1 MPVIKK
7 DDVTKAK
14 IAKLLKS
21 AAIETR
27 LDDDEDGVYAEKG
40 GIDFGVFIKL
50 VPENNRVKLW
60 TYMQCKDGVS
70 TEALREFVCKLNSD
84 YILVKFTHSIYEDG
98 RAFVNG
104 EYDTFCTFGLS
115 SENFVVTLKM
125 FAEIFVSSIREED
138 KEDIFF
144 S

>member
-7 DDVTKAK
+7 DDVTKTK
-14 IAKLLKS
+14 IAKLLNS

-27 LDDDEDGVYAEKG
+27 LDDDDDGVYAEKG
-40 GIDFGVFIKL
+40 GIDFGVFVKL
-50 VPENNRVKLW
+50 IPETSQVKLW

-70 TEALREFVCKLNSD
+70 TDALREFVCKLNSD
-84 YILVKFTHSIYEDG
+84 YRLVKFTHSTYEDG

-104 EYDTFCTFGLS
+104 EYEIFCTFGLS
-115 SENFVVTLKM
+115 SENFIVTLKR
-125 FAEIFVSSIREED
+125 FAKIFVGSITEED
-138 KEDIFF
+138 KEDVFF